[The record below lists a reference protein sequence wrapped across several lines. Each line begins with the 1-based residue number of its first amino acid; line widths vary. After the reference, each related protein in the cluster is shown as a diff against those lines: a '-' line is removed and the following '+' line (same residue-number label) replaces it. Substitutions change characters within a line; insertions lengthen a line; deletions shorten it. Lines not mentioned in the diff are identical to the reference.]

1 MDRAACAQGKP
12 REGGS
17 DVAKPSGSRAAWLRR
32 QAMEVALPGQ
42 SPRGRRCAGKPGS
55 ARDGEQYKGDANA
68 QPHHVSVVENPQE
81 LLIYR
86 KDIGYAQ
93 AVEQGKVDS
102 VAKRGG

>member
-32 QAMEVALPGQ
+32 QAMEVALPDR

-55 ARDGEQYKGDANA
+55 ARDGEKYKGDANG
-68 QPHHVSVVENPQE
+68 QPHAFSFVQNLQE
-81 LLIYR
+81 LPVDR
-86 KDIGYAQ
+86 EDFGH
-93 AVEQGKVDS
+93 VEAIQQGEMDR
-102 VAKRGG
+102 VAERGR